1 MDIASIPPSKECR
14 FSMADGVQLVGDAW
28 GEPATPLILL
38 LHGGGQTRHAW
49 KGTAAV
55 LAQRGYHALALDL
68 RGHGDSGWSPDGDY
82 AIDRFASDVR
92 EVASSFGR
100 KPILIGA
107 SLGGIASLIAA
118 GEAPQPIA
126 TALVLV
132 DVTSRVDPVGVG
144 RIRGFMAA
152 HIDDGFATLE
162 EAADAIAEYLPHRRR
177 PKSLDGLRKNLRL
190 GSDGRYRWHYDP
202 AFVHDESR
210 RTDGNRETRLTT
222 AAQNLDAPLLLI
234 RGGSSELVSAEI
246 AREFVAK
253 IPNARYV
260 DVHGASH
267 MVAGDVNDPFTE
279 QVVAFL
285 DGLPPAGAVKA

>member
-1 MDIASIPPSKECR
+1 MDTASTPSSKEYR
-14 FSMADGVQLVGDAW
+14 LSATDGVQLVGDAW
-28 GEPATPLILL
+28 GEPGNPPALL

-55 LAQRGYHALALDL
+55 LARLGYHAVAVDL
-68 RGHGDSGWSPDGDY
+68 RGHGDSGWSADGSY
-82 AIDRFASDVR
+82 VIDRFASDVR
-92 EVASSFGR
+92 QMAAGFGR

-126 TALVLV
+126 RALVLV
-132 DVTSRVDPVGVG
+132 DVTPRIDPAGVS

-162 EAADAIAEYLPHRRR
+162 DAANAIAEYLPHRRR
-177 PKSLDGLRKNLRL
+177 PRSLDGLRKNLRL

-202 AFVHDESR
+202 AFVHDPSR
-210 RTDGNRETRLTT
+210 RTDGNREVRLTR
-222 AAQNLDAPLLLI
+222 AAQALDVPLLLV

-246 AREFVAK
+246 AQEFVAK
-253 IPNARYV
+253 VPNARYV

-267 MVAGDVNDPFTE
+267 MVAGDVNDPFTD

-285 DGLPPAGAVKA
+285 DGLPPPDA

>member
-1 MDIASIPPSKECR
+1 MNMASTPTSKECR
-14 FSMADGVQLVGDAW
+14 FTVADGVQLVGDAW
-28 GEPATPLILL
+28 GEPADPPVLL

-68 RGHGDSGWSPDGDY
+68 RGHGDSGWSPDGSY
-82 AIDRFASDVR
+82 VIDRFASDVR
-92 EVASSFGR
+92 EVAASFGR

-126 TALVLV
+126 MAVVLV
-132 DVTSRVDPVGVG
+132 DVTPRVDPAGVG

-162 EAADAIAEYLPHRRR
+162 DAADAIAEYLPHRRR

-202 AFVHDESR
+202 AFVHDDSR
-210 RTDGNRETRLTT
+210 RTDGNREVRLTK
-222 AAQNLDAPLLLI
+222 AAQNLDAPLLLV

-246 AREFVAK
+246 AQEFVAK
-253 IPNARYV
+253 VPNARYV

-267 MVAGDVNDPFTE
+267 MVAGDVNDPFTD

-285 DGLPPAGAVKA
+285 DDLPQHRA

>member
-1 MDIASIPPSKECR
+1 MDATSTPDPAGRR
-14 FSMADGVQLVGDAW
+14 FTMADGVQIVGDAW
-28 GEPATPLILL
+28 GDPANPPALL
-38 LHGGGQTRHAW
+38 FHGGGQTRHAW

-55 LAQRGYHALALDL
+55 LAQRGYYATAVDL
-68 RGHGDSGWSPDGDY
+68 RGHGDSGWSPDGNY
-82 AIDRFASDVR
+82 APDRFAGDVR
-92 EVASSFGR
+92 LMATSFGR

-107 SLGGIASLIAA
+107 SLGGVSSLIAA

-126 TALVLV
+126 RALVLV
-132 DVTSRVDPVGVG
+132 DIAPKIDLAGVS

-152 HIDDGFATLE
+152 HIDDGFASLE
-162 EAADAIAEYLPHRRR
+162 QAADAIAEYLPHRRR

-190 GSDGRYRWHYDP
+190 GKDGRYRWHYDP
-202 AFVHDESR
+202 ALVHDPSR
-210 RTDGNRETRLTT
+210 QRDPNREARLTK
-222 AAQNLDAPLLLI
+222 AAQNLNVPLLLV

-253 IPNARYV
+253 VPGARYV

-267 MVAGDVNDPFTE
+267 MVAGDVNDPFTD

-285 DGLPPAGAVKA
+285 DGLPPDGA

>member
-1 MDIASIPPSKECR
+1 MNTASTPSSKECR
-14 FSMADGVQLVGDAW
+14 FSVADGVQLVGDAW
-28 GEPATPLILL
+28 GDPADPPILL

-55 LAQRGYHALALDL
+55 LAQRGYHAVAVDL
-68 RGHGDSGWSPDGDY
+68 RGHGDSGWSPDGSY
-82 AIDRFASDVR
+82 VIDRFASDVR
-92 EVASSFGR
+92 EMASGFGR

-126 TALVLV
+126 AALVLV
-132 DVTSRVDPVGVG
+132 DVTPRVDPAGVG

-162 EAADAIAEYLPHRRR
+162 EAADAIAEYLPHRKR

-202 AFVHDESR
+202 AFVHDQSR
-210 RTDGNRETRLTT
+210 RHDGNRETRLTT
-222 AAQNLDAPLLLI
+222 AAQNLDVPLLLV
-234 RGGSSELVSAEI
+234 RGASSELVSAEI

-253 IPNARYV
+253 VPNARYV

-267 MVAGDVNDPFTE
+267 MVAGDVNDPFTD

-285 DGLPPAGAVKA
+285 DGLPQDHA

>member
-1 MDIASIPPSKECR
+1 
-14 FSMADGVQLVGDAW
+14 MADGVQLVGEAW
-28 GEPATPLILL
+28 GDPANPPALL
-38 LHGGGQTRHAW
+38 FHGGGQTRHAW
-49 KGTAAV
+49 KGTAAA
-55 LAQRGYHALALDL
+55 LAQRGYYAMAVDL
-68 RGHGDSGWSPDGDY
+68 RGHGDSGWSPDGNY
-82 AIDRFASDVR
+82 APDRFAADVR
-92 EVASSFGR
+92 LMASSLGR

-107 SLGGIASLIAA
+107 SLGGVSSLIAA

-126 TALVLV
+126 RALVLV
-132 DVTSRVDPVGVG
+132 DITPKIDPAGIS

-152 HIDDGFATLE
+152 HIDDGFASLE
-162 EAADAIAEYLPHRRR
+162 AAADAIAEYLPHRKR

-202 AFVHDESR
+202 ALVHDPSR
-210 RTDGNRETRLTT
+210 RGDPNREARLTK
-222 AAQNLDAPLLLI
+222 AAQNLDIPLLLV

-253 IPNARYV
+253 VPGARYV

-267 MVAGDVNDPFTE
+267 MVAGDVNDPFTD

-285 DGLPPAGAVKA
+285 DGLPQPHA